1 MRSYLLIILKRNKSF
16 RHATFSIFSR
26 CLLELF
32 KHILI
37 FAIAS
42 IDLWVLYRD
51 QCAYKKDGG
60 NTEDTYCFKTEGATH
75 TTECVETGQQSGY
88 HHKLWSV
95 SLKNLEEIN
104 LFHILCLLRVSQHP
118 IRRIRQ
124 LPLQQGQSEF
134 CGVPDKDRHAGRLLA
149 TIWHCHHIRRGHH
162 HSNIYII

>member
-1 MRSYLLIILKRNKSF
+1 MSARAFQAHFNLCYRIYWPVTL
-16 RHATFSIFSR
+16 
-26 CLLELF
+26 
-32 KHILI
+32 
-37 FAIAS
+37 
-42 IDLWVLYRD
+42 VLYRD

-134 CGVPDKDRHAGRLLA
+134 CGVPDQDRHAGRLLS

-162 HSNIYII
+162 HSNIYVILRLCTVVCQGVKYLFSFSLYPF

>member
-1 MRSYLLIILKRNKSF
+1 MTYIGELEFMRSYLLIILKRNKSF

-88 HHKLWSV
+88 HHK
-95 SLKNLEEIN
+95 
-104 LFHILCLLRVSQHP
+104 Q
-118 IRRIRQ
+118 
-124 LPLQQGQSEF
+124 
-134 CGVPDKDRHAGRLLA
+134 
-149 TIWHCHHIRRGHH
+149 
-162 HSNIYII
+162 